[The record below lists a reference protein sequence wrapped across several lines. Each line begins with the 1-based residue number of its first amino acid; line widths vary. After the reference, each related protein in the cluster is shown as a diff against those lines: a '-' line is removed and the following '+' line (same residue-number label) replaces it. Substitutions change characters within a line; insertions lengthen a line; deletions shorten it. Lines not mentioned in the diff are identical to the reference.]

1 MTPAAEVWASFSHDP
16 RLGPNAALRA
26 TDGDRDVVHQVLAD
40 AYADGRLDREEFDT
54 RTAQTAAART
64 LGELPPLLADLVAP
78 TPVPSGGERPPEAA
92 TRRAARAGGRPA
104 EPADPPAAPNAP
116 TAPVPSGDVR
126 PVSAAVLRQQAV
138 AKYRADRRDAFL
150 GFLAPSF
157 ICLVIWFAFGAS
169 SFFWP
174 GFVIA
179 GTGINVLSMLIRR
192 ENIIHEN
199 TRRLEKKQAKE
210 QAKDRTAV

>member
-16 RLGPNAALRA
+16 RLGANAALRA

-78 TPVPSGGERPPEAA
+78 TPVPSGGV
-92 TRRAARAGGRPA
+92 
-104 EPADPPAAPNAP
+104 PPA
-116 TAPVPSGDVR
+116 
-126 PVSAAVLRQQAV
+126 SAAVLRQRAV

-157 ICLVIWFAFGAS
+157 ICMVIWFAFGANA
-169 SFFWP
+169 FFWP

-192 ENIIHEN
+192 ENIIEEN
-199 TRRLEKKQAKE
+199 TRRLEKKQAKD
-210 QAKDRTAV
+210 QAARELQSRPPEDKDDSTDEDGTTG

>member
-16 RLGPNAALRA
+16 RLGANAALRA
-26 TDGDRDVVHQVLAD
+26 TDGDRDVVHPVLAD

-78 TPVPSGGERPPEAA
+78 TPVPSGGV
-92 TRRAARAGGRPA
+92 
-104 EPADPPAAPNAP
+104 PPA
-116 TAPVPSGDVR
+116 
-126 PVSAAVLRQQAV
+126 SAAVLRQRAV
-138 AKYRADRRDAFL
+138 AKYRADRRDAFM

-157 ICLVIWFAFGAS
+157 ICMVIWFAFGAS
-169 SFFWP
+169 QFFWP

-192 ENIIHEN
+192 ENIIEEN
-199 TRRLEKKQAKE
+199 TRRLEKKQAKD
-210 QAKDRTAV
+210 QAARELQSRPPEDKDDSTDEDGTTG

>member
-16 RLGPNAALRA
+16 RLGANAALRA
-26 TDGDRDVVHQVLAD
+26 TDGDRDVVHQVLTD

-78 TPVPSGGERPPEAA
+78 APLPSGG
-92 TRRAARAGGRPA
+92 
-104 EPADPPAAPNAP
+104 
-116 TAPVPSGDVR
+116 VL
-126 PVSAAVLRQQAV
+126 PVSAAVLRQRAV

-157 ICLVIWFAFGAS
+157 ICLVIWLAFGAGALLLARLRHRRHRHQRAEHADPAREHHRREHPA
-169 SFFWP
+169 P
-174 GFVIA
+174 GEEA
-179 GTGINVLSMLIRR
+179 GEGTGPGSSSPGRPR
-192 ENIIHEN
+192 
-199 TRRLEKKQAKE
+199 TRAAPRQRSTDDSTDE
-210 QAKDRTAV
+210 DGTR

>member
-16 RLGPNAALRA
+16 RLGANAALRA

-78 TPVPSGGERPPEAA
+78 TPVPSGGV
-92 TRRAARAGGRPA
+92 
-104 EPADPPAAPNAP
+104 PPA
-116 TAPVPSGDVR
+116 
-126 PVSAAVLRQQAV
+126 SAAVLRQRAV

-157 ICLVIWFAFGAS
+157 ICMVIWFAFGAS
-169 SFFWP
+169 HFFWP

-192 ENIIHEN
+192 ENIIEEN
-199 TRRLEKKQAKE
+199 TRRLEKKQAKD
-210 QAKDRTAV
+210 QAARELQSRPPEDKDDSTDEDGTTG

>member
-16 RLGPNAALRA
+16 RLGANAALRA

-78 TPVPSGGERPPEAA
+78 TPVPSGGI
-92 TRRAARAGGRPA
+92 
-104 EPADPPAAPNAP
+104 PPA
-116 TAPVPSGDVR
+116 
-126 PVSAAVLRQQAV
+126 SAAVLRQRAV

-157 ICLVIWFAFGAS
+157 ICMVIWFVLGAS
-169 SFFWP
+169 AFFWP

-192 ENIIHEN
+192 ENIIEEN
-199 TRRLEKKQAKE
+199 TRRLEKKQAKD
-210 QAKDRTAV
+210 QAARELQSRPPEDKDDSTDEDGTTG

>member
-16 RLGPNAALRA
+16 RLGANAALRA

-78 TPVPSGGERPPEAA
+78 TPVPSGGV
-92 TRRAARAGGRPA
+92 
-104 EPADPPAAPNAP
+104 PPA
-116 TAPVPSGDVR
+116 
-126 PVSAAVLRQQAV
+126 SAAVLRQRAV

-157 ICLVIWFAFGAS
+157 ICMVIWFVLGANA
-169 SFFWP
+169 FFWP

-192 ENIIHEN
+192 ENIIEEN
-199 TRRLEKKQAKE
+199 TRRLEKKQAKD
-210 QAKDRTAV
+210 QAARELQSRPPEDKDDSTDEDGTTG

>member
-16 RLGPNAALRA
+16 RLGANAALRA

-40 AYADGRLDREEFDT
+40 AYADGRLEREEFDT

-78 TPVPSGGERPPEAA
+78 TPVPSGGV
-92 TRRAARAGGRPA
+92 
-104 EPADPPAAPNAP
+104 PPA
-116 TAPVPSGDVR
+116 
-126 PVSAAVLRQQAV
+126 SATVLRQRAV

-157 ICLVIWFAFGAS
+157 ICMVIWFVLGANA
-169 SFFWP
+169 FFWP

-192 ENIIHEN
+192 ENIIEEN
-199 TRRLEKKQAKE
+199 TRRLEKKQAKD
-210 QAKDRTAV
+210 QAARELQSRPPEDKDDSTDEDGTTG

>member
-16 RLGPNAALRA
+16 RLGANAALRA

-40 AYADGRLDREEFDT
+40 AYADGRLDREEFDI
-54 RTAQTAAART
+54 RTTQTAAART

-78 TPVPSGGERPPEAA
+78 TPVPSGGV
-92 TRRAARAGGRPA
+92 
-104 EPADPPAAPNAP
+104 PPA
-116 TAPVPSGDVR
+116 
-126 PVSAAVLRQQAV
+126 SAAVLRQRAV

-157 ICLVIWFAFGAS
+157 ICMVIWFAFGAS
-169 SFFWP
+169 QFFWP

-192 ENIIHEN
+192 ENIIEEN
-199 TRRLEKKQAKE
+199 TRRLEKKQAKD
-210 QAKDRTAV
+210 QARELQSRPPEDKDDSTDEDGTTG

>member
-16 RLGPNAALRA
+16 RLGANAALRA

-78 TPVPSGGERPPEAA
+78 TPVPSGGV
-92 TRRAARAGGRPA
+92 
-104 EPADPPAAPNAP
+104 PPA
-116 TAPVPSGDVR
+116 
-126 PVSAAVLRQQAV
+126 SAAVLRQRAV

-157 ICLVIWFAFGAS
+157 ICMVIWFAFCAS
-169 SFFWP
+169 HFFWP

-192 ENIIHEN
+192 ENIIEEN
-199 TRRLEKKQAKE
+199 TRRLEKKQAKD
-210 QAKDRTAV
+210 QAARELQSRPPEDKDDSTDEDGTTG

>member
-16 RLGPNAALRA
+16 RLGANAALRA
-26 TDGDRDVVHQVLAD
+26 TDGDRNVVHQVLAD

-78 TPVPSGGERPPEAA
+78 TPVPSGGV
-92 TRRAARAGGRPA
+92 
-104 EPADPPAAPNAP
+104 PPA
-116 TAPVPSGDVR
+116 
-126 PVSAAVLRQQAV
+126 SAAVLRQRAV

-157 ICLVIWFAFGAS
+157 ICMVIWFAFGAS
-169 SFFWP
+169 QFFWP

-192 ENIIHEN
+192 ENIIEEN
-199 TRRLEKKQAKE
+199 TRRLEKKQAKD
-210 QAKDRTAV
+210 QAARELQSRPPEDKDDSTDEDGTTG

>member
-1 MTPAAEVWASFSHDP
+1 MWASFSHDP
-16 RLGPNAALRA
+16 RLGANAALRA

-40 AYADGRLDREEFDT
+40 AYADGRLDREEFDS

-78 TPVPSGGERPPEAA
+78 
-92 TRRAARAGGRPA
+92 
-104 EPADPPAAPNAP
+104 
-116 TAPVPSGDVR
+116 APVPAGGVLPASG
-126 PVSAAVLRQQAV
+126 AVLRQRAV
-138 AKYRADRRDAFL
+138 AKYQADRRDAFL

-157 ICLVIWFAFGAS
+157 ICLVIWFVLGAGA
-169 SFFWP
+169 FFWP

-192 ENIIHEN
+192 ENIIEEN

-210 QAKDRTAV
+210 QARELEARRSRRSPRARPAREPARRPGHDTDDHADDSKDEDE

>member
-16 RLGPNAALRA
+16 RLGANAVLRA
-26 TDGDRDVVHQVLAD
+26 TDGDRDVVHQVLTD
-40 AYADGRLDREEFDT
+40 AYADGRLDREEFDS

-78 TPVPSGGERPPEAA
+78 APVRSGGV
-92 TRRAARAGGRPA
+92 
-104 EPADPPAAPNAP
+104 PPA
-116 TAPVPSGDVR
+116 
-126 PVSAAVLRQQAV
+126 SAAVLRQRAV

-157 ICLVIWFAFGAS
+157 ICLVIWFVIGANA
-169 SFFWP
+169 FFWP

-192 ENIIHEN
+192 ENIIEEN

-210 QAKDRTAV
+210 QARELQSRPPEDKGDTRPDTRDSKDTRADSTEEDGED

>member
-16 RLGPNAALRA
+16 RLGANAALRA

-78 TPVPSGGERPPEAA
+78 TPVPSGGV
-92 TRRAARAGGRPA
+92 
-104 EPADPPAAPNAP
+104 PPA
-116 TAPVPSGDVR
+116 
-126 PVSAAVLRQQAV
+126 SAAVLRQRAV

-157 ICLVIWFAFGAS
+157 ICMVIWFAFGAS
-169 SFFWP
+169 QFFWP

-192 ENIIHEN
+192 ENIIEEN
-199 TRRLEKKQAKE
+199 TRRLEKKQAKD
-210 QAKDRTAV
+210 QAARELQSRPPEDKDDSTDEDGTTG

>member
-16 RLGPNAALRA
+16 RLGANAALRA

-78 TPVPSGGERPPEAA
+78 TPVPSGGV
-92 TRRAARAGGRPA
+92 
-104 EPADPPAAPNAP
+104 PPA
-116 TAPVPSGDVR
+116 
-126 PVSAAVLRQQAV
+126 SAAVLRQRAV

-157 ICLVIWFAFGAS
+157 ICMVIWFAFGAS
-169 SFFWP
+169 QFFWP

-192 ENIIHEN
+192 ENIIEEN
-199 TRRLEKKQAKE
+199 TRRLAKKQAKDQTRE
-210 QAKDRTAV
+210 LQSRPPEDKDDSTDEDGTTG

>member
-16 RLGPNAALRA
+16 RLGANAALRA

-78 TPVPSGGERPPEAA
+78 TPVPSGGV
-92 TRRAARAGGRPA
+92 
-104 EPADPPAAPNAP
+104 PPA
-116 TAPVPSGDVR
+116 
-126 PVSAAVLRQQAV
+126 SAAVLRQRAV

-157 ICLVIWFAFGAS
+157 ICMVIWFAFGAS
-169 SFFWP
+169 QFFWP

-192 ENIIHEN
+192 ENIVEEN
-199 TRRLEKKQAKE
+199 TRRLEKKQAKD
-210 QAKDRTAV
+210 QAARELQSRPPEDKDDSTDEDGTTG

>member
-16 RLGPNAALRA
+16 RLSANAALRA

-78 TPVPSGGERPPEAA
+78 TPVPSGGV
-92 TRRAARAGGRPA
+92 
-104 EPADPPAAPNAP
+104 PAA
-116 TAPVPSGDVR
+116 
-126 PVSAAVLRQQAV
+126 SAAVLRQRAV

-157 ICLVIWFAFGAS
+157 ICMVIWFVLGANA
-169 SFFWP
+169 FFWP

-192 ENIIHEN
+192 ENIIEEN
-199 TRRLEKKQAKE
+199 TRRLAKKQAKD
-210 QAKDRTAV
+210 QAARELQSRPPEDKDDSTDEDGTTG

>member
-16 RLGPNAALRA
+16 RLGANAALRA

-78 TPVPSGGERPPEAA
+78 TPVPSGGV
-92 TRRAARAGGRPA
+92 
-104 EPADPPAAPNAP
+104 PPA
-116 TAPVPSGDVR
+116 
-126 PVSAAVLRQQAV
+126 SAAVLRQRAV

-157 ICLVIWFAFGAS
+157 ICMVIWFAFGAS
-169 SFFWP
+169 QFFWP

-192 ENIIHEN
+192 ENIIEEN
-199 TRRLEKKQAKE
+199 TRRLEKKQAKD
-210 QAKDRTAV
+210 QARELQSRPPEDKDDSTDEDGTTG